1 MQRETIIAALA
12 GIRKVILKSLVFIG
26 LAGTVSFIFSRH
38 ILRLLIKASGI
49 KLYYL
54 TIQEVFFS
62 SLKLAVF
69 AGIFL
74 ALPIVFVL
82 AWNEMKEL
90 YGIKKLYGWLLVFAA
105 ILLFFGGSVFCYV
118 LVLPSGLQFLVSGY
132 ESAVL
137 KAMIS
142 IDRYITFCST
152 MIFAFGATFEVPLI
166 LLALGKL
173 GIVKAKMLLRTR
185 RYAILGIVVASAMIT
200 PTPDVYNLM
209 LLAVPMYAFYEI
221 GIILVKMV
229 QKKENDQVMGN
240 GKNTH

>member
-1 MQRETIIAALA
+1 MNE
-12 GIRKVILKSLVFIG
+12 ILKQRLV
-26 LAGTVSFIFSRH
+26 
-38 ILRLLIKASGI
+38 
-49 KLYYL
+49 
-54 TIQEVFFS
+54 
-62 SLKLAVF
+62 
-69 AGIFL
+69 
-74 ALPIVFVL
+74 
-82 AWNEMKEL
+82 
-90 YGIKKLYGWLLVFAA
+90 
-105 ILLFFGGSVFCYV
+105 
-118 LVLPSGLQFLVSGY
+118 
-132 ESAVL
+132 
-137 KAMIS
+137 
-142 IDRYITFCST
+142 
-152 MIFAFGATFEVPLI
+152 GALI

>member
-1 MQRETIIAALA
+1 MQRETIIAALT
-12 GIRKVILKSLVFIG
+12 GVRSVILKSLIFIG
-26 LAGTVSFIFSRH
+26 LAGTASFIFSRH
-38 ILRLLIKASGI
+38 MLRLLIKASDV

-62 SLKLAVF
+62 SIKLALF
-69 AGIFL
+69 AGIFF
-74 ALPIVFVL
+74 ALPFVFFL

-90 YGIKKLYGWLLVFAA
+90 YGIKKVYGWLLVFAA
-105 ILLFFGGSVFCYV
+105 IILFYGGSVFCYV
-118 LVLPSGLQFLVSGY
+118 IVLPSSLKFLVSGY

-173 GIVKAKMLLRTR
+173 GIINAGMLVRTR
-185 RYAILGIVVASAMIT
+185 RYAILGIVTASAIIT
-200 PTPDVYNLM
+200 PTPDAYNLT
-209 LLAVPMYAFYEI
+209 LLAVPMYVFYEI
-221 GIILVKMV
+221 GIILVKV
-229 QKKENDQVMGN
+229 VRKKDVEARQSTD
-240 GKNTH
+240 

>member
-1 MQRETIIAALA
+1 MQRETIIAALT
-12 GIRKVILKSLVFIG
+12 GIRNVVLKSLIFIG

-38 ILRLLIKASGI
+38 ILRFLMKASGV

-62 SLKLAVF
+62 SLKLALI
-69 AGIFL
+69 AGIFF
-74 ALPIVFVL
+74 ALPFAFFL
-82 AWNEMKEL
+82 AWNEMKAL
-90 YGIKKLYGWLLVFAA
+90 YGIKKVYGWLLVCAA
-105 ILLFFGGSVFCYV
+105 IILFYGGSVFCYV
-118 LVLPSGLQFLVSGY
+118 IVLPSGLKFLVSGY

-142 IDRYITFCST
+142 IDRYITFCSA

-173 GIVKAKMLLRTR
+173 GIVKAEMLVRTR
-185 RYAILGIVVASAMIT
+185 RYAILGIVVASALIT

-209 LLAVPMYAFYEI
+209 LLAVPMYVFYEI
-221 GIILVKMV
+221 GIILVKMIE
-229 QKKENDQVMGN
+229 KEKVMGDR
-240 GKNTH
+240 